1 MDEFMKSLSELNL
14 QQVEERLSQLETEV
28 RSATDIKDVEERT
41 EQKKALL
48 VRQGELKELEKR
60 KKMALDMTE
69 GKVEGKIIEER
80 GLDKGMEK
88 YGIDSKEY
96 RSAFL
101 NNIRGLD
108 LNDIEKR
115 AFTSVNDS
123 AGATIP
129 TQTSNE
135 IITKIKQIA
144 PLLGEV
150 TLLNVEGNVT
160 FAVEGEKA
168 DASKH
173 GENATI
179 TATEDSLI
187 PVTLTS
193 YEISKLV
200 QVSKTVKTMS
210 IDAFENW
217 LTDMIAEKV
226 AEKIG
231 VYLIN
236 GTGTNEPQGID
247 KAATW
252 NDTNSVTV
260 AASGTTSA
268 NVQKLIGLL
277 PGTYDK
283 NAKFL
288 MSKKTLFTE
297 YMPLQDNSKNKIV
310 TQEGHSYY
318 VYGYPVMLDDNI
330 AIGEAYLGDFKKIV
344 ANLSEAINVVSEFD
358 IRTNSY
364 LYLGTAMFDSKIAVG
379 EAFVK
384 MVKATA

>member
-1 MDEFMKSLSELNL
+1 MKSLSELNL
-14 QQVEERLSQLETEV
+14 EQVEERLSQLEKEV
-28 RSATDIKDVEERT
+28 RSATDIKDVEEKT
-41 EQKKALL
+41 EQRKALL
-48 VRQGELKELEKR
+48 VRKGELKELETR
-60 KKMALDMTE
+60 KQMALEMTDGKAE
-69 GKVEGKIIEER
+69 GKTIETR
-80 GLDKGMEK
+80 GEDKNMDN

-101 NNIRGLD
+101 KNIRNIEMTD
-108 LNDIEKR
+108 VEKR
-115 AFTSVNDS
+115 AFTSGADS
-123 AGATIP
+123 AGAVIP
-129 TQTSNE
+129 TETANE

-160 FAVEGEKA
+160 FAVEGSKA
-168 DASKH
+168 DANKH
-173 GENATI
+173 GENASI
-179 TATEDSLI
+179 TPTEDNLI
-187 PVTLTS
+187 PVFLTS
-193 YEISKLV
+193 YEIVKLV

-210 IDAFENW
+210 IDAFESW

-226 AEKIG
+226 SEKISM
-231 VYLIN
+231 YLIS
-236 GTGTNEPQGID
+236 GTGTNEPQGVE

-252 NDTNSVTV
+252 SDTNSVTV
-260 AASGTTSA
+260 AKSASVTSA

-297 YMPLQDNSKNKIV
+297 FMPLQDNSKNKIV

-330 AIGEAYLGDFKKIV
+330 PLGEAYLGDFKKIV
-344 ANLSEAINVVSEFD
+344 ANLSEAITIVSEFE
-358 IRTNSY
+358 IRSNSY
-364 LYLGTAMFDSKIAVG
+364 IYSGSCMFDSKVALG

-384 MVKATA
+384 LVKATA